1 MRMHSADYAV
11 ARCPSVRLSVTRW
24 YSVETTNQTYPQT
37 FFNCRVAKALKF
49 FRTKPYEYDDI
60 PTEPPSGGCRMQV
73 GYENTAI
80 FAKYLALARKW
91 YETGNYYGM

>member
-1 MRMHSADYAV
+1 MLSQD
-11 ARCPSVRLSVTRW
+11 VRLSVCLSHAGILSKRPNISSN
-24 YSVETTNQTYPQT
+24 Y
-37 FFNCRVAKALKF
+37 FNCRVAKALKF